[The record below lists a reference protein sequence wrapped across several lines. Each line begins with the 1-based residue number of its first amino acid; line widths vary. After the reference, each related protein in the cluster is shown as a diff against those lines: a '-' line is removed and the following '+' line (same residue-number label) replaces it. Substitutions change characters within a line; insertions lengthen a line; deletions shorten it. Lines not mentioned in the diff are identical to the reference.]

1 MISPRT
7 PQMDSPLIARLI
19 KYELKGTE
27 FVHDLMPHE
36 SYESGRMY
44 LLNTYGDESTFY
56 LTGEE

>member
-1 MISPRT
+1 
-7 PQMDSPLIARLI
+7 MDSPLIARLI